1 MSRPLR
7 EPRSASMRVN
17 REAAEGLRSDDLGET
32 AAPLYNAIMQAQAN
46 PTLEQKQVRTLRWT
60 GWRKS
65 YLPLLF
71 AFFAL
76 SGSPA
81 FSQSVASEASDPA
94 ALVNPLI
101 GTTNGG
107 NDYPGATLP
116 LGMLAWSPEEPR
128 NRPRPKVQGVPGS
141 MRDERGRPAAPG
153 GYEYSSTRISGF
165 SLTHLM
171 GTGCAGA
178 SGDIPFMPYAGDVTS
193 SPAADGDAEIYGST
207 FAHDK
212 ETAKAGSY
220 KVTLDNGITAELTAT
235 LRTGSGR
242 FTYPQGKPAVM
253 LVRTANSETG
263 SSDARIHIDR
273 ATRTI
278 SGSVT
283 SGNFCGYIGTADR
296 RSYYTLYFV
305 AHFDA
310 PFSREGTW
318 QDADARPGT
327 LEARGGTSYGSSG
340 FVPPGKGSGGW
351 VVLDTSK
358 SPTVGVRVGISYVS
372 EQNAEA
378 NLRAENPEG
387 TAFDTVREKAH
398 ATWNDILR
406 RVLIEGG
413 TRDEQ
418 VVFYTALYHT
428 FLGENLYSDVDGRYL
443 GMDQAVHQVSAPQRS
458 QYSTFSGWDVYRSQ
472 LQLLAL
478 IAPDLAGDVAQ
489 SLLNQANQNGGEW
502 DRWTHNAGITHV
514 MNGDP
519 AAPAIA
525 DILAFGAKNFDARAA
540 FQSLLKAATVPT
552 PHDLSKE
559 GCEVEC
565 VGQRPSLDKWLSLHY
580 IPVGANAWGPAADTL
595 EDATADFAVSELARH
610 MGDDAVHKQFLA
622 RAQYW
627 KNVFNPQATTQGG
640 YIQNRNADG
649 SWPKFDPA
657 SDDGFVEGSAAQ
669 YLWMVPFNERGL
681 FNLLGGSE
689 TASQRLNAFFYN
701 PDGSLAVTESGGL
714 HAELNNEP
722 SIETPWLFDFL
733 GQPWKTQEAVRKV
746 LNTIWTNSPKGM
758 PGNDDL
764 GEMSS
769 WYVWSAIGMYPEIPG
784 RAELVLGSPLFR
796 EISIH
801 RPAGD
806 IVIKASGAATNSPYV
821 QSLKVN
827 GENSTKTWLPESFVE
842 RGGTLEY
849 ELSATP
855 DKSWGTET
863 EDAPPSFEP

>member
-1 MSRPLR
+1 
-7 EPRSASMRVN
+7 MRKLKWN
-17 REAAEGLRSDDLGET
+17 D
-32 AAPLYNAIMQAQAN
+32 
-46 PTLEQKQVRTLRWT
+46 
-60 GWRKS
+60 WRIL
-65 YLPLLF
+65 YLPGLLGWF
-71 AFFAL
+71 VVSGALAL
-76 SGSPA
+76 S
-81 FSQSVASEASDPA
+81 QSDNSTTSDPA

-141 MRDERGRPAAPG
+141 MHDDSGRPAAPG
-153 GYEYSSTRISGF
+153 GYEYSSNRISGF

-178 SGDIPFMPYAGDVTS
+178 SGDIPFMPYVGKITS
-193 SPAADGDAEIYGST
+193 SPADDAGAEVYGST
-207 FAHDK
+207 FSHDN

-220 KVTLDNGITAELTAT
+220 EVKLDNGVTAGLTAT

-242 FTYPQGKPAVM
+242 FTYPRDKAAVM
-253 LVRTANSETG
+253 LVRTAYSETG
-263 SSDARIHIDR
+263 STDAHIHIDP
-273 ATRTI
+273 ATRSI

-310 PFSREGTW
+310 PFVSTGTW
-318 QDADARPGT
+318 QDTAVRLGT
-327 LEARGGTSYGSSG
+327 REASGGTTYGTKG
-340 FVPPGKGSGGW
+340 FVPAGKGSGGW
-351 VVLDTSK
+351 VTLDTSK
-358 SPTVGVRVGISYVS
+358 SSTVNVRVGISYVS

-378 NLRAENPEG
+378 NLHAENPEG
-387 TAFDTVREKAH
+387 TTFEAVREKAH
-398 ATWNDILR
+398 AAWND
-406 RVLIEGG
+406 VLNHIQVEGG
-413 TRDEQ
+413 THDEQ
-418 VVFYTALYHT
+418 VVFYTALYHS
-428 FLGENLYSDVDGRYL
+428 LMGENLYSDVDGRYL
-443 GMDQAVHQVSAPQRS
+443 GMDGNVHNVAAPQKA

-478 IAPDLAGDVAQ
+478 LEPNVAGDEAQ

-502 DRWTHNAGITHV
+502 DRWTHNSGITHV

-525 DILAFGAKNFDARAA
+525 DILAFGGKNFDAKQAYR
-540 FQSLLKAATVPT
+540 SLLQAATVPT
-552 PHDLSKE
+552 AHDLSNE
-559 GCEVEC
+559 GCDVEC

-595 EDATADFAVSELARH
+595 EDVTADFAVSELARR
-610 MGDDAVHKQFLA
+610 MGDDATRKQFLE

-627 KNVFNPQATTQGG
+627 KNVFNPQATPQGG

-657 SDDGFVEGSAAQ
+657 SDEGFVEGSAAQ
-669 YLWMVPFNERGL
+669 YLWMVPFNEKGL
-681 FNLLGGSE
+681 FTMLGGADKASE
-689 TASQRLNAFFYN
+689 RLNAFFYN

-784 RAELVLGSPLFR
+784 RAELVLGSPLF
-796 EISIH
+796 SGVHIH
-801 RPAGD
+801 RTQGD
-806 IVIKASGAATNSPYV
+806 IVIKAAGAGSNSPYIR
-821 QSLKVN
+821 SLSVN
-827 GENSTKTWLPESFVE
+827 GKPSTKTWLPESFVE
-842 RGGTLEY
+842 HGGTLAY
-849 ELSATP
+849 ELSASP
-855 DKSWGTET
+855 DKDWGISAN
-863 EDAPPSFEP
+863 DVPPSFEP

>member
-1 MSRPLR
+1 MRKQGWGN
-7 EPRSASMRVN
+7 RS
-17 REAAEGLRSDDLGET
+17 LGNSI
-32 AAPLYNAIMQAQAN
+32 ALLVSFM
-46 PTLEQKQVRTLRWT
+46 TLTST
-60 GWRKS
+60 GWTQA
-65 YLPLLF
+65 P
-71 AFFAL
+71 
-76 SGSPA
+76 
-81 FSQSVASEASDPA
+81 DPA
-94 ALVNPLI
+94 VLVNPLI

-128 NRPRPKVQGVPGS
+128 NRPRKQVQGVPGS
-141 MRDERGRPAAPG
+141 MRDDHGRPAAPG
-153 GYEYSSTRISGF
+153 GYEYSANRMSGF

-178 SGDIPFMPYAGDVTS
+178 SGDIPFMPIVGDVSS
-193 SPAADGDAEIYGST
+193 SPADDVAAEIYGST
-207 FAHDK
+207 FSHDK
-212 ETAKAGSY
+212 ETAKAGYY
-220 KVTLDNGITAELTAT
+220 KVMLDNGVTTELTAT

-242 FTYPQGKPAVM
+242 FTYPIGKPAVM

-263 SSDARIHIDR
+263 STDAEVKIDS
-273 ATRTI
+273 AKQTI

-310 PFSREGTW
+310 PFVSTGTW
-318 QDADARPGT
+318 QDSTVRPGST
-327 LEARGGTSYGSSG
+327 EARGGTTYGTNG
-340 FVPPGKGSGGW
+340 FVPHGKGSGGW
-351 VVLDTSK
+351 VAFDPSK
-358 SPTVGVRVGISYVS
+358 SASVNVRVGISYVS
-372 EQNAEA
+372 AENAEA
-378 NLRAENPEG
+378 NLRGENPPG
-387 TAFDTVREKAH
+387 KTFDAVRDEAH
-398 ATWNDILR
+398 RAWNDALG
-406 RVLIEGG
+406 RVEIEGG
-413 TRDEQ
+413 THDEQ

-428 FLGENLYSDVDGRYL
+428 LMGENLASDVDGRYR
-443 GMDQAVHQVSAPQRS
+443 GMDGKVYTVVAPQKA
-458 QYSTFSGWDVYRSQ
+458 QYGTFSGWDVYRSQ

-478 IAPDLAGDVAQ
+478 LEPEAAGDIAQ

-502 DRWTHNAGITHV
+502 DRWTHNSGATHV

-525 DILAFGAKNFDARAA
+525 DILAFGGKNFDVQAAYKSLLRAA
-540 FQSLLKAATVPT
+540 TEPT
-552 PHDLSKE
+552 AHDLSKE

-565 VGQRPSLDKWLSLHY
+565 VGQRPSLDQWLKLHY

-595 EDATADFAVSELARH
+595 EDATADFAVSELARRA
-610 MGDDAVHKQFLA
+610 GDETTRKQFLQ

-627 KNVFNPQATTQGG
+627 KNIFNPQAAPQGG

-649 SWPKFDPA
+649 TWPKFDPA

-669 YLWMVPFNERGL
+669 YLWMVPFNVKGL
-681 FNLLGGSE
+681 FTMLGGTE
-689 TASQRLNAFFYN
+689 KASQRLNAFFYN
-701 PDGSLAVTESGGL
+701 PDGSLAVTQAGGL
-714 HAELNNEP
+714 HAELDNEP

-769 WYVWSAIGMYPEIPG
+769 WYVWSAMGMYPEIPG
-784 RAELVLGSPLFR
+784 RAELVLGSPLFS
-796 EISIH
+796 SI
-801 RPAGD
+801 RIRRAAGD
-806 IVIKASGAATNSPYV
+806 IVVKAQGAGTNAPYI
-821 QSLKVN
+821 QGLKVN
-827 GENSTKTWLPESFVE
+827 GKNSTKTWLPESFVE
-842 RGGTLEY
+842 RGGTLEF
-849 ELSATP
+849 ELSPTA
-855 DKSWGTET
+855 DHRWGTGT